1 MLKLKDVSVLA
12 GQKKIISDF
21 SFSFE
26 EGKVYVVMGPNGS
39 GKSTLALSILGYP
52 DYKLTSTSKI
62 FFKNKNIKNLETY
75 KRAQMGLF
83 VAFQNPEMISGVSVY
98 ELLRAATDKT
108 IDREKLYEM
117 VLKLGKELQ
126 IPENILFNSL
136 NESTSGGEK
145 KKLEVLQSVI
155 LNCDLNIF
163 DEIDSGVD
171 IDSLKT
177 IANVLKKYKKNK
189 TYIFITHYNKIL
201 QHIRP
206 DKVLV
211 LKEGKLVR
219 SGDQKLINEIEKK
232 GFKNI

>member
-1 MLKLKDVSVLA
+1 M
-12 GQKKIISDF
+12 
-21 SFSFE
+21 
-26 EGKVYVVMGPNGS
+26 
-39 GKSTLALSILGYP
+39 
-52 DYKLTSTSKI
+52 
-62 FFKNKNIKNLETY
+62 
-75 KRAQMGLF
+75 
-83 VAFQNPEMISGVSVY
+83 
-98 ELLRAATDKT
+98 
-108 IDREKLYEM
+108 
-117 VLKLGKELQ
+117 GKELQ

>member
-1 MLKLKDVSVLA
+1 MLRLSNVSVFA
-12 GQKKIISDF
+12 DDKKIIDDF
-21 SFSFE
+21 SFNFE
-26 EGKVYVVMGPNGS
+26 YGKVYVLMGPNGS

-52 DYKLTSTSKI
+52 DYKLSKKSKI
-62 FFKNKNIKNLETY
+62 FFKNKIINKLETY

-83 VAFQNPEMISGVSVY
+83 MSFQNPDMISGVSVY
-98 ELLRAATDKT
+98 DLLRAATEKSIT
-108 IDREKLYEM
+108 RENLYDE
-117 VLKLGKELQ
+117 VLKLAKELQ

-177 IANVLKKYKKNK
+177 ITNVLTKYKKNK
-189 TYIFITHYNKIL
+189 TYILITHYNRIL
-201 QHIRP
+201 KYIKP
-206 DKVLV
+206 DKVLI
-211 LKEGKLVR
+211 LKNKKLIR
-219 SGDQKLINEIEKK
+219 IGDSKLINEIEKK

>member
-117 VLKLGKELQ
+117 V
-126 IPENILFNSL
+126 
-136 NESTSGGEK
+136 
-145 KKLEVLQSVI
+145 
-155 LNCDLNIF
+155 
-163 DEIDSGVD
+163 
-171 IDSLKT
+171 
-177 IANVLKKYKKNK
+177 
-189 TYIFITHYNKIL
+189 
-201 QHIRP
+201 
-206 DKVLV
+206 
-211 LKEGKLVR
+211 
-219 SGDQKLINEIEKK
+219 
-232 GFKNI
+232 